1 MLGIEESELEYGE
14 HEEVAL
20 RVFSFLGFV
29 ELNTLLTFF
38 CLWSWIL
45 IL

>member
-1 MLGIEESELEYGE
+1 
-14 HEEVAL
+14 
-20 RVFSFLGFV
+20 VFSFLGFV

-45 IL
+45 VLW